1 MPNMNLVEAITK
13 LKKINVAMRA
23 VTENRKTKSLEWKHN
38 LSDIENDF
46 KTKLTDED
54 KENLLKNKNDLKKDL
69 AKNKFH
75 SLVINKIS
83 NIFQFEEKRRNDD
96 KIMYIPTK
104 ESAQV
109 LNDSAELTGLLLKAY
124 DISTSQIRRY
134 LDSLRKIK
142 ATTISPDKFNSS
154 DVLLQQVKIA
164 YAAGRDSDLTFF
176 YEIMKP
182 AIIEGCKDYHYF
194 EQLLRFVEAIIAYH
208 RFYKGED

>member
-1 MPNMNLVEAITK
+1 MPDINLSEAITK

-23 VTENRKTKSLEWKHN
+23 ITENKRTKSLEWKNN
-38 LSDIENDF
+38 LSNIENDF
-46 KTKLTDED
+46 KTQLSDED
-54 KENLLKNKNDLKKDL
+54 KKNLLKKKDDLKKDL

-75 SLVINKIS
+75 SLVINEIS
-83 NIFQFEEKRRNDD
+83 NIFQFEEKRKNDD
-96 KIMYIPTK
+96 KVIYIPTK
-104 ESAQV
+104 KAAQV

-142 ATTISPDKFNSS
+142 ANTISPDNFSSS

-182 AIIEGCKDYHYF
+182 AITEGSKSYHCF
-194 EQLLRFVEAIIAYH
+194 EQLLRFVEAIVAYH

>member
-1 MPNMNLVEAITK
+1 MPDINLSEAITK

-23 VTENRKTKSLEWKHN
+23 IIENKRTKSLEWKNN

-46 KTKLTDED
+46 KTKLNDED
-54 KENLLKNKNDLKKDL
+54 KKNLRKNKNDLKKDL

-75 SLVINKIS
+75 SLVINEIS
-83 NIFQFEEKRRNDD
+83 NIFQFEEKRKNDN
-96 KIMYIPTK
+96 KIIYVPTK
-104 ESAQV
+104 KAAQI

-142 ATTISPDKFNSS
+142 ATTISPDNFSPS

-182 AIIEGCKDYHYF
+182 AITAGSKGYHCF
-194 EQLLRFVEAIIAYH
+194 EQLLRFVEAIVAYH